1 MARTLP
7 PGVRLGTAEP
17 ADAVAAFQARGDLA
31 PTFRW
36 TDVWQEEQAAK
47 FMVAGVAQADVLRL
61 FRERLA
67 DVARTGLSPADFS
80 RAIRP
85 ELVKAGWW
93 GDVEVTDPAT
103 GETRI
108 TRFDER
114 RLRLIYDTNLRQS
127 YAAGRYARA
136 VRNARRLPLLCYRT
150 MRDERVRASHAA
162 WDNLVLPVGHPFW
175 QQHYPPNA
183 WRCRCTAFAMG
194 ENDLQRRQQG
204 GERFRT
210 DPPRDVQVPYTD
222 PRTGEE
228 RTAPLGVDPAFAYN
242 PGQAFLDNAAGLQR
256 RALAAAPPLDAQALV
271 RQAARPGG
279 QVERFLEAPAEGER
293 VPVAV
298 RLGKP
303 LMLDA
308 LAVRAFRRDAEANA
322 TMDVLRTAADWNSQ
336 AQAALD
342 RGISVRAPGGR
353 RAYVLELPGD
363 LVLLLQVETV
373 RDAAGAS
380 VLRVHSM
387 RVMLFGDAAA
397 DPEAQQL
404 LRKAGALDSGI
415 DARLDRLAR
424 RRSGD

>member
-1 MARTLP
+1 MPRTLP
-7 PGVRLGTAEP
+7 PGIRLGTAEP

-36 TDVWQEEQAAK
+36 TDVWQEEHAAR

-61 FRERLA
+61 FRERVA
-67 DVARTGLSPADFS
+67 DAVRTGLSPADFS
-80 RAIRP
+80 RAIKP

-150 MRDERVRASHAA
+150 MRDERVRASHAQ
-162 WDNLVLPVGHPFW
+162 WDNLVLPVEHPFW

-183 WRCRCTAFAMG
+183 WRCRCTAFALS
-194 ENDLQRRQQG
+194 EKDLQRRRGG

-210 DPPRDVQVPYTD
+210 DPPPETLVDYAD
-222 PRTGEE
+222 PRTGE
-228 RTAPLGVDPAFAYN
+228 TIAAPLGVDPAFAYN
-242 PGQAFLDNAAGLQR
+242 PGQTFLDNAAGLQR
-256 RALAAAPPLDAQALV
+256 RALAAAPPADAAALV

-279 QVERFLEAPAEGER
+279 QVERCLAAPAEGEA
-293 VPVAV
+293 VPIAMRPGLPVV
-298 RLGKP
+298 LTV
-303 LMLDA
+303 
-308 LAVRAFRRDAEANA
+308 LAVQRQRAELEAGTSA
-322 TMDVLRTAADWNSQ
+322 LQAPLTAPQWGEL

-342 RGISVRAPGGR
+342 EGVRVPNGTRAVWVLQRGDQV
-353 RAYVLELPGD
+353 VLLELETARDARGAR
-363 LVLLLQVETV
+363 VLQV
-373 RDAAGAS
+373 RS
-380 VLRVHSM
+380 LRV
-387 RVMLFGDAAA
+387 LTPAQAAA
-397 DPEAQQL
+397 DPEVQPL
-404 LRKAGALDSGI
+404 LQRAGT
-415 DARLDRLAR
+415 AR
-424 RRSGD
+424 GGG